1 MSKSYIER
9 SVGAWRSPG
18 MMPNDYSEFL
28 REMAESLRQL
38 AERAPDIGQELR
50 RFAEDIDQMI
60 AQATRRDEAEGT
72 A

>member
-1 MSKSYIER
+1 
-9 SVGAWRSPG
+9 

-38 AERAPDIGQELR
+38 AERAPDIGQELC
-50 RFAEDIDQMI
+50 RFAEDIDHMV
-60 AQATRRDEAEGT
+60 AQPNRRDEAEGT

>member
-1 MSKSYIER
+1 
-9 SVGAWRSPG
+9 